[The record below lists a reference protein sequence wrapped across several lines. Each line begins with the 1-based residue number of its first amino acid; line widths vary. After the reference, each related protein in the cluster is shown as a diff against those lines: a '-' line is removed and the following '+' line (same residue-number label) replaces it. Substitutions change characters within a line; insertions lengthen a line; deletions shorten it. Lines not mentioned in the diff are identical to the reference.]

1 MAFLARTDPTRNI
14 NPFAAW
20 LDILT
25 AVFAVVAAGFWFA
38 SAAEALPP
46 MLSYWG
52 GVPVNDPFYSAIR
65 FSAKM
70 NAFAAVF
77 SGVSAV
83 CMGISA
89 ILRWFQNRAH
99 LTSTEPAAMTGAAK
113 ENSEHGLSD
122 PRRCGPEY

>member
-1 MAFLARTDPTRNI
+1 MAYLIRTDPTRNI
-14 NPFAAW
+14 NRFAAW

-38 SAAEALPP
+38 SAAGALPP
-46 MLSYWG
+46 ILSYWG
-52 GVPVNDPFYSAIR
+52 GVPADDPFYSAIR

-83 CMGISA
+83 CMCTTA
-89 ILRWFQNRAH
+89 MLRWFQNRAH
-99 LTSTEPAAMTGAAK
+99 R
-113 ENSEHGLSD
+113 
-122 PRRCGPEY
+122 PRR